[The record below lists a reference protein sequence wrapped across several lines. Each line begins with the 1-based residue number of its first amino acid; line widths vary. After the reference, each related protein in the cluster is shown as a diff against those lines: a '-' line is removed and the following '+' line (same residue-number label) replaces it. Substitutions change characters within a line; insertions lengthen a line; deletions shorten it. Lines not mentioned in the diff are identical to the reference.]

1 MSISFTGQGASHP
14 RDASLQSPVVVLA
27 ALVVVLAGVKLA
39 ADVVAPFL
47 LSIFLA
53 VLTWPIVYWLH
64 QHRVPKFAAILV
76 VVAGVI
82 GFFSLIGVI
91 GVNALTGFNQNLP
104 VYQQRLQSVFA
115 PMVTWIEGML
125 GPFDLESPVNE
136 DTWRDALSF
145 VANTLLQFG
154 SAMSKGLLAVL
165 TVLFMLLE
173 AFRMPAK
180 LTQALGAGEKTWAG
194 FRTFAISIQ
203 KYLAI
208 KTATSLATG
217 LLAGS
222 WVWILGIDYALFWGL
237 LAFLLNYIPNIG
249 SVIAGTPAVLM
260 ALVQYG
266 VGPALLVA
274 IGYLVINVVI
284 GGVLEPQTMGSEIGL
299 SPLVVLMSLVIWGWL
314 LGGVGM
320 VLSTPLTMSAKIAL
334 DSFSDTRWMSI
345 LIGSGKR

>member
-1 MSISFTGQGASHP
+1 MSEHGTIHP
-14 RDASLQSPVVVLA
+14 RDAGLQSPVVVLA
-27 ALVVVLAGVKLA
+27 ALVIVLAGVKLA
-39 ADVVAPFL
+39 SDVVAPFL

-53 VLTWPIVYWLH
+53 VLTWPIVHWLH
-64 QHRVPKFAAILV
+64 GHRVPKFAAILV
-76 VVAGVI
+76 VVGGVI

-104 VYQQRLQSVFA
+104 LYQQRLQSEFA
-115 PMVTWIEGML
+115 PLMTWIEGVL
-125 GPFDLESPVNE
+125 GPFNLESPVNE
-136 DTWRDALSF
+136 DTWREALSF

-154 SAMSKGLLAVL
+154 SAVSKGILAVL

-173 AFRMPAK
+173 AFRMPDK
-180 LTQALGAGEKTWAG
+180 LTQALGTAEKTWAG

-217 LLAGS
+217 ILAGL

-249 SVIAGTPAVLM
+249 SFIAGTPAVLM
-260 ALVQYG
+260 ALVQFG
-266 VGPALLVA
+266 VGTALLVA

-284 GGVLEPQTMGSEIGL
+284 GGILEPHTMGSEIGL
-299 SPLVVLMSLVIWGWL
+299 SPLVVLMSLVVWGWL

-334 DSFSDTRWMSI
+334 GSFSDTRWMSI
-345 LIGSGKR
+345 LIGSGKP

>member
-1 MSISFTGQGASHP
+1 MSEQGTIDQ
-14 RDASLQSPVVVLA
+14 RDASLRSPIVVLA
-27 ALVVVLAGVKLA
+27 SLVVVLAGVKLA

-47 LSIFLA
+47 LSIFLS

-64 QHRVPKFAAILV
+64 QHRVPKFAAILI

-104 VYQQRLQSVFA
+104 AYQQRLQSVFA
-115 PMVTWIEGML
+115 PLVTWIEGVL
-125 GPFDLESPVNE
+125 GPLNLESPVSE

-154 SAMSKGLLAVL
+154 SAVSKGLLAVL

-180 LTQALGAGEKTWAG
+180 LTQALGAAEKTWWAG
-194 FRTFAISIQ
+194 FSTFAISIQ

-208 KTATSLATG
+208 KTLTSLATG
-217 LLAGS
+217 ILAGL

-249 SVIAGTPAVLM
+249 SFIAGTPAVLM
-260 ALVQYG
+260 ALVQFG
-266 VGPALLVA
+266 IGSALLVA

-284 GGVLEPQTMGSEIGL
+284 GGVLEPQTMGSGIGL

-334 DSFSDTRWMSI
+334 DSFSDTRWMST
-345 LIGSGKR
+345 LMGSGKR